1 VNDFYQVFVARSISW
16 AHQNS
21 HLILNWIWRDG
32 GVASKVIAEVRAIEN
47 IEELGAELEAQ
58 TLGDLRAI

>member
-1 VNDFYQVFVARSISW
+1 
-16 AHQNS
+16 
-21 HLILNWIWRDG
+21 LNWIWRDG